1 MNILRTPDERFADLP
16 GFPFEPHYLDIPDA
30 QFGSLRMHYLDEGS
44 ADAGT
49 ILLLHS
55 QGCWTYFY
63 RSMIPA
69 FVQAGYR
76 VVAPD
81 YIGFGRSDKLPND
94 EDYTFDRHVEWLKFF
109 LRSLKLQAV
118 TAYMFDWG
126 GFFGLR
132 IAGEN
137 PEFFERIVLS
147 NTSLP
152 MGPTPG
158 TQWFLNWRAEQFA
171 LPEFPQ
177 GKMVNEGTFHEL
189 SPKTISA
196 YDAPYIN
203 ESYKTGP
210 RRFPMILP
218 VTDDSPAIP
227 ANRAAWQQL
236 SEWNKPVLALYSA
249 QFKGTAM
256 GPEKILNHIPGARG
270 QDHALIEEAGFY
282 IAEDQPGEL
291 VRRIIGFIAA

>member
-1 MNILRTPDERFADLP
+1 MNVLRTPDERFTGLP
-16 GFPFEPHYLDIPDA
+16 GFPFDPHYLEVPDA
-30 QFGSLRMHYLDEGS
+30 QFGSLRMHYLDEGPQS
-44 ADAGT
+44 GKT

-55 QGCWTYFY
+55 QGCWTYIY
-63 RSMIPA
+63 RTMIPIL
-69 FVQAGYR
+69 VEAGYR
-76 VVAPD
+76 IVAPD
-81 YIGFGRSDKLPND
+81 YIGFGRSDKLPD
-94 EDYTFDRHVEWLKFF
+94 TEDYTFDKHVGWLRFF
-109 LRSLKLQAV
+109 LRSLKLEGI

-137 PEFFERIVLS
+137 PEVFERMILS
-147 NTSLP
+147 NTNLP

-158 TQWFLNWRAEQFA
+158 TEWFLNWRAEQFA

-177 GKMVNEGTFHEL
+177 GGMVNDGTFHDL
-189 SPKTISA
+189 SAETIAA

-227 ANRAAWQQL
+227 ANRAAWEQL
-236 SEWNKPVLALYSA
+236 ANWEKPVLTIYSA

-256 GPEKILNHIPGARG
+256 GPERVLGQIPGARN
-270 QDHALIEEAGFY
+270 QDHALLEEAGFY
-282 IAEDQPGEL
+282 IVEDQPVEL
-291 VRRIIGFIAA
+291 ARRILEFAG